1 MSTALGSLL
10 NDIAALPRPQ
20 HRHLVALAGPPAA
33 GKSTLARDLVAAL
46 TARGQGAILV
56 PMDGFHLDNAVLDR
70 RGLRARKGAAET
82 FDAAGF
88 VHAMRRLT
96 QEGEV
101 ILPDF
106 DRAADL
112 SVAGRIVVG
121 PEHGIA
127 VVEGNYLC
135 CAQAP
140 SHELMPLWSLA
151 AFIDA
156 PDEVLRDRLMR
167 RWLDHGLGPDE
178 AAARAGD
185 NDMRNVAFIRQTR
198 IPGVPAL

>member
-1 MSTALGSLL
+1 MSTALARLL

-56 PMDGFHLDNAVLDR
+56 PMDGFHLDNAVLDW

-140 SHELMPLWSLA
+140 WHELMPLWSLA

-156 PDEVLRDRLMR
+156 PDEVLRDRLVR
-167 RWLDHGLGPDE
+167 RWLDHGLSPDE

-185 NDMRNVAFIRQTR
+185 NDMRNVAFIRQAR